1 MKAAQKVAIQN
12 ILKQMQTQS
21 GQIQNYNFRNFFLRK
36 TNEKMVALDAIQIVD
51 GNTTNEQ
58 HVDVG
63 EEMIQKF
70 E

>member
-1 MKAAQKVAIQN
+1 MKAAQKAAIQN

-36 TNEKMVALDAIQIVD
+36 TNEKMVAIDAIKIVD
-51 GNTTNEQ
+51 GNTTNDQ